1 MMMVLTKSMRKRVEE
16 EVLWEDTQ
24 VGRARGQEGTKL
36 LKMDVEET
44 THNDEQ
50 EKLEAPF
57 ENIEFSIIPKFN
69 YWNELSLWQNK
80 SFHRDQFGILLKRKK
95 IQYHEIVLSN
105 PCIWEAEI
113 LHLHKWINEL
123 LQSQEKDASKDRQND
138 HLSKMNLVNEGDYQP
153 KIQ

>member
-1 MMMVLTKSMRKRVEE
+1 
-16 EVLWEDTQ
+16 
-24 VGRARGQEGTKL
+24 
-36 LKMDVEET
+36 
-44 THNDEQ
+44 
-50 EKLEAPF
+50 LEAPF
-57 ENIEFSIIPKFN
+57 ENIEFSIIPKIK
-69 YWNELSLWQNK
+69 YWNELSLSQNK
-80 SFHRDQFGILLKRKK
+80 SFHGDQFGILLKRKK